1 MTFSV
6 GVLYSSLEFLK
17 LLLQDPIDIENFRSS
32 FTCYIVA
39 SPDDVLKVCQDCG
52 WIQLDSNGYIQVAQ
66 NGVRLLDCNDYALSL
81 RLQIQDLIRTYQ
93 PTWAKRMRHGRAEV
107 QKFFNDDVVQCF
119 REAGLLS
126 DWSEETIR
134 WWDELAQTAS
144 ARRSSE
150 LLETGRT
157 AERLTMDHERQRTKA
172 EPKWQ
177 SLESNFSGFDVL
189 SQVSD
194 TDPTPLKIEVKG
206 TTLKKKDAAF
216 FLTRNE
222 WGVAEDST
230 HYKFYLWALSS
241 NPPELVEVDK
251 MEVFGHL
258 PSNNGD
264 GTWETVRIPYPT
276 K

>member
-1 MTFSV
+1 VTFSV
-6 GVLYSSLEFLK
+6 GVLYSSIEFLK
-17 LLLQDPIDIENFRSS
+17 LLLQEPIDSENFRAS
-32 FTCYIVA
+32 FTRYIVA
-39 SPDDVLKVCQDCG
+39 SPDDVLKVCQECG
-52 WIQLDSNGYIQVAQ
+52 WIHLDNSGYIQVAPT
-66 NGVRLLDCNDYALSL
+66 GKRLLDCNDYALSL
-81 RLQIQDLIRTYQ
+81 RIQIQDLIRTYQ

-107 QKFFNDDVVQCF
+107 QKFFPDDVVQCF

-126 DWSEETIR
+126 AWTNETIR

-144 ARRSSE
+144 ARRSAE

-157 AERLTMDHERQRTKA
+157 AERLTIEHERQRTKT

-177 SLESNFSGFDVL
+177 SLESNFSGFDIL
-189 SQVSD
+189 SQVSE

-206 TTLKKKDAAF
+206 TILKKKDAAF

-222 WGVAEDST
+222 WGVADDST

-241 NPPELVEVDK
+241 NPPELLTVDK
-251 MEVFGHL
+251 SEIDEHL
-258 PSNNGD
+258 PSNNGQ
-264 GTWETVRIPYPT
+264 GTWETVKIPYP